1 MEMTIAYSAFGSVG
15 MARSATEGV
24 CGNVEGRGI
33 LFDLLP
39 PVENI
44 LASCFRGELIVTVDL
59 EILETVP
66 LTSLS
71 QHKEVGQKMRSVQL
85 MTETR

>member
-24 CGNVEGRGI
+24 CGSVEGLGI

-44 LASCFRGELIVTVDL
+44 LASFFMGELMFVVDR
-59 EILETVP
+59 EILDTVP
-66 LTSLS
+66 LTGRM
-71 QHKEVGQKMRSVQL
+71 E
-85 MTETR
+85 

>member
-1 MEMTIAYSAFGSVG
+1 MEMIIAYSAFGSVG

-24 CGNVEGRGI
+24 CGSVEGLGI

-44 LASCFRGELIVTVDL
+44 LASFSWV
-59 EILETVP
+59 
-66 LTSLS
+66 S
-71 QHKEVGQKMRSVQL
+71 
-85 MTETR
+85 